1 MNKSMIEIEKI
12 FPYTIVANDDSKYG
26 IVDNKG
32 NIVVPF
38 EMDDIVNISDEEI
51 GLELWED
58 YNCVCLVR
66 DGQLGFFTNNGKYIE
81 PAYLN
86 YTVDPCGGDIHVET
100 EDGYGIFRSP
110 EYVFEEIGEEESL
123 LADEDED
130 FEDYEEDD
138 FVAGDEEN
146 PEELREEGYKIAES
160 IWNEEYADLEDDTD
174 LQEYVEQ
181 VVDAIYEEDAFS
193 GHAIIGASEFITPKC
208 VASADIP
215 LLNKTIKQKCNDS
228 NKDGYYSLFR
238 TIDRL
243 LPHPND
249 TEDCI
254 ISFSKGN
261 RPVFENKDVCGEI
274 GDIYLYEHGMHMF
287 YVTANIYASYN
298 PDEMIEECHI
308 LDLTDTC
315 LSELLTCLQN
325 EIDPEKTNEELS
337 ANILKAVNLE
347 AQRDL
352 GYILQDC
359 GLHMLKTEAPY
370 VNWWEPALSHN
381 VTGFMRCVY
390 VSSDGQLQL
399 IIDDGDAYPVF
410 IELLPTNPYFTAI
423 MESIKAAANVA
434 WNELK
439 DNN

>member
-1 MNKSMIEIEKI
+1 MTEIERI
-12 FPYTIVANDDSKYG
+12 FPYTIVSCNNKYG

-32 NIVVPF
+32 NIVVPC
-38 EMDDIVNISDEEI
+38 EMDDIENISDEEI

-58 YNCVCLVR
+58 YNCVCLIR
-66 DGQLGFFTNNGKYIE
+66 DGLLGFFTNNGKYIE

-110 EYVFEEIGEEESL
+110 EYVFDEIGEEESL

-130 FEDYEEDD
+130 FEDYEEED
-138 FVAGDEEN
+138 FAAADETN
-146 PEELREEGYKIAES
+146 TEELREEGYKLAEK
-160 IWNEEYADLEDDTD
+160 IWNEEYADMEDETD

-181 VVDAIYEEDAFS
+181 VVDTAFDEALDCN
-193 GHAIIGASEFITPKC
+193 AIIGASEFITPKC

-215 LLNKTIKQKCNDS
+215 LLNKTIKQLCNDS

-238 TIDRL
+238 TIDCL

-249 TEDCI
+249 TDDCI
-254 ISFSKGN
+254 ISFSKGK
-261 RPVFENKDVCGEI
+261 RPRFMSEDVCGEI

-287 YVTANIYASYN
+287 YVTANVYDSDN

-308 LDLTDTC
+308 LNLTDTC

-347 AQRDL
+347 AERDL

-359 GLHMLKTEAPY
+359 GLSMLKTEATY
-370 VNWWEPALSHN
+370 VNWWESALLHH
-381 VTGFMRCVY
+381 VTGFIRCVY
-390 VSSDGQLQL
+390 VTSGRLQL
-399 IIDDGDAYPVF
+399 IIDDGDGYPVDM
-410 IELLPTNPYFTAI
+410 ELLPTNPYFTAI

-434 WNELK
+434 WNALK
-439 DNN
+439 NNN